1 MTASTGNTAN
11 PFGNNAEIGVG
22 FSDAA
27 LLAAS
32 VIGFLILAST
42 VSSTLVMYL
51 TSSEEVAKEKVAGGN
66 GDEEQLVHADVS
78 TVVMHPTPS
87 EEVAKEIL
95 AEETGD
101 KEQLVHAD
109 VSALD
114 RSEHGACAPEILK
127 QQRRVRRA
135 LSNAEFPDAELDVG
149 SDTSWSEDGDGD
161 AKESEEGVTL
171 SLKDIQNA
179 AKAKEKLLRAAKAAE
194 RAALRVLE
202 DARHEQEKQAQD
214 DARKQKREEEREEA
228 QKQEAARLE
237 AKKQKEELEMAEFEA
252 SKVFLSSPSRS
263 QSVQEWIDEMKD
275 KRTVL
280 ITEMATSFK
289 LPKEKVVQRI
299 QELIKEGRVAGVMDE
314 NGRFIFIAEDE
325 LHSIAKS
332 LIERGS
338 LSLTDVA
345 VVCNAKLGSVRGY

>member
-1 MTASTGNTAN
+1 MTASNGGNSAV
-11 PFGNNAEIGVG
+11 IGVG

-42 VSSTLVMYL
+42 VSSTVLMHAVCL
-51 TSSEEVAKEKVAGGN
+51 KSSKEVAKEKPAGGN
-66 GDEEQLVHADVS
+66 GDEE
-78 TVVMHPTPS
+78 P
-87 EEVAKEIL
+87 
-95 AEETGD
+95 
-101 KEQLVHAD
+101 LVHAD

-114 RSEHGACAPEILK
+114 RSEHGARAPAILK
-127 QQRRVRRA
+127 QQRLVRQA
-135 LSNAEFPDAELDVG
+135 LSIEESPDAKLELE
-149 SDTSWSEDGDGD
+149 SDTEGSEGEDAKGTEDGD
-161 AKESEEGVTL
+161 AKESEAGVTM

-194 RAALRVLE
+194 RDALRVLE
-202 DARHEQEKQAQD
+202 DQRREQEKQAQD
-214 DARKQKREEEREEA
+214 DAQQLKREEEKEEA
-228 QKQEAARLE
+228 RKQEAAQLV

-263 QSVQEWIDEMKD
+263 QSVQEWVDEMKD
-275 KRTVL
+275 TRTVL
-280 ITEMATSFK
+280 MTEMATSFK
-289 LPKEKVVQRI
+289 LPEEKVVQRI
-299 QELIKEGRVAGVMDE
+299 QELIKEGRVAGVMED

-325 LHSIAKS
+325 LHSIAES

-345 VVCNAKLGSVRGY
+345 VVCNGKLGNVRGY